1 MKQTATTLA
10 PIILLLLSG
19 CAPRITYVQPVN
31 AFSVQTEKLGTA
43 VSSELTIFNT
53 QSRTTYYRQDVFQKI
68 SAQIPP
74 VATPNV
80 KLKPFEEYL
89 CEPKKTLDLYTNNS
103 KYLSAM
109 TASLRN
115 VSAAPDK
122 ETKDLIKSMFNSYKI
137 TPPITPTK
145 MPNLQCVED
154 VKNYYNT
161 AYPIGRT
168 ESGAGVVEA
177 IQELW
182 KMLDTLT
189 NATLTEIDEGR
200 RAAAL
205 RDFFSNEEYVKSL
218 KSIIDENSTF
228 LSDAATKKRH
238 LDIFNAKRS
247 YSTLSEKYS
256 EISISKTKECL
267 PLITTPPTVKLETDK
282 NFQNCFDKI
291 WDSAQKDI
299 QPLLDAA
306 AIYDKDA
313 TKAPELAS
321 VELQKTIDELVA
333 IAKNENIDSER
344 LRQMYDALKKAAS
357 AISTLS
363 DNLDDQKTKD
373 SFNEA
378 INKIRGDD
386 K

>member
-43 VSSELTIFNT
+43 VSSELTNFNT

-68 SAQIPP
+68 GAQIPP
-74 VATPNV
+74 TTPNV
-80 KLKPFEEYL
+80 ELKPFKEYL
-89 CEPKKTLDLYTNNS
+89 CEPKRTMDLYTSNS
-103 KYLSAM
+103 KYLTAM
-109 TASLRN
+109 AGNLKN
-115 VSAAPDK
+115 VSADPDK

-145 MPNLQCVED
+145 MPNPQCVED
-154 VKNYYNT
+154 IKNYYST
-161 AYPIGRT
+161 AYPTGRT
-168 ESGAGVVEA
+168 ESGAGVVEGV
-177 IQELW
+177 QELW

-189 NATLTEIDEGR
+189 NATLKEIDEGR

-205 RDFFSNEEYVKSL
+205 RAFFSNEKYVKSL
-218 KSIIDENSTF
+218 KSVIDENATF

-256 EISISKTKECL
+256 EISIAKTKECL

-313 TKAPELAS
+313 AKNPDLAS
-321 VELQKTIDELVA
+321 VELQKSIDELVE

-344 LRQMYDALKKAAS
+344 LRQMYDALKKAAA

-373 SFNEA
+373 SVNEA
-378 INKIRGDD
+378 LNKIRGDD